1 MANSSQKPLSF
12 RRIYIN
18 LISVSSIIMIAVGTV
33 LLTQYV
39 VNRMVGQKYQLNYDE
54 ESQCRYSA
62 PRTTEPLSNDDI
74 QRAREARDRCLQ
86 NLEAIRINRQTADL
100 TAPLIFEVMGVI
112 LFITLFGV
120 LRKKWEA

>member
-12 RRIYIN
+12 RRVYIN
-18 LISVSSIIMIAVGTV
+18 LISISSIIMIVVGTV

-54 ESQCRYSA
+54 ESQCRYSLSPSNA
-62 PRTTEPLSNDDI
+62 ELSNEDI
-74 QRAREARDRCLQ
+74 QRARESRDRCLQ

-112 LFITLFGV
+112 LFITHFGV
-120 LRKKWEA
+120 LRKKWDA

>member
-1 MANSSQKPLSF
+1 MANSYQKPLSF
-12 RRIYIN
+12 RRLYIN
-18 LISVSSIIMIAVGTV
+18 VISISSIIMIVVGTV

-39 VNRMVGQKYQLNYDE
+39 VNRMVGLKYQLNYEE
-54 ESQCRYSA
+54 ESQCRYN
-62 PRTTEPLSNDDI
+62 LSQANGVVTNEDI

-100 TAPLIFEVMGVI
+100 TAPLIFEVLGVI
-112 LFITLFGV
+112 LFITHFGV

>member
-1 MANSSQKPLSF
+1 
-12 RRIYIN
+12 
-18 LISVSSIIMIAVGTV
+18 MIVVGTV

-39 VNRMVGQKYQLNYDE
+39 VNRMVGLKYQLNYEE
-54 ESQCRYSA
+54 ESQCRYN
-62 PRTTEPLSNDDI
+62 LSQANGVVTNEDI

-100 TAPLIFEVMGVI
+100 TAPLIFEVLGVI
-112 LFITLFGV
+112 LFITHFGV